1 MTYQQ
6 KLARLLKITGKTQT
20 DLAQLL
26 QVSFVTFNSWINSKS
41 VPRKKALEKIDLLYQ
56 DYTGVPEVTA
66 SELNSK
72 KQQIAVYKKQF
83 PNPLQ
88 YILQRQDVYES
99 FVLELT
105 YHTNSIEGS
114 TFTEP
119 EVRAVIFDGVTI
131 PDKTVIEHQ
140 EAKNH
145 QAALGNLMQWLTKHQ
160 QSKHITEEWVKK
172 LHSILINGIRVDAGN
187 YRCHGVRIVGSHV
200 PTTNYLR
207 VNDRMQEFIRNVQI
221 KSDEDQVGHMAKVHA
236 QFEKIH
242 PFSDGNGRVG
252 RLLMHAQALQHGLP
266 PVLIKQEKK
275 QAYYTYLQRAQLEE
289 KYMFLESFIYDALL
303 ESYALLQTTR

>member
-1 MTYQQ
+1 MTYPQ

-20 DLAQLL
+20 ELAQLL
-26 QVSFVTFNSWINSKS
+26 QVSFVTFNSWINSRS
-41 VPRKKALEKIDLLYQ
+41 VPRKSALEKIDLLYQ
-56 DYTGVPEVTA
+56 EYTGVAEITN
-66 SELNSK
+66 SELAAK
-72 KQQIAVYKKQF
+72 KQKIAAYKKQF
-83 PNPLQ
+83 SNPLQ
-88 YILQRQDVYES
+88 YILQRQDIYET

-145 QAALGNLMQWLTKHQ
+145 QAALGNLLQWLTKHK
-160 QSKHITEEWVKK
+160 QSNQITAEWFKK
-172 LHSILINGIRVDAGN
+172 MHSILMNGIRVDAGN
-187 YRCHGVRIVGSHV
+187 YRNHAVRIVGSHV

-207 VNDRMQEFIRNVQI
+207 IDTRMQEFVHSVQTI
-221 KSDEDQVGHMAKVHA
+221 SSENIITDMAKLHA
-236 QFEKIH
+236 QFEQIH
-242 PFSDGNGRVG
+242 PFSDGNGRIG
-252 RLLMHAQALQHGLP
+252 RLLLQAQALQYGLP

-289 KYMFLESFIYDALL
+289 KYIFLESFIYDALL
-303 ESYALLQTTR
+303 ESYAILQNA

>member
-1 MTYQQ
+1 MHTQQ
-6 KLARLLKITGKTQT
+6 KLERLLTITGKTQT
-20 DLAQLL
+20 ELAHML
-26 QVSFVTFNSWINSKS
+26 QVSFVTLNSWIHGKS
-41 VPRKKALEKIDLLYQ
+41 TPRKTAQEKIDLLYQ
-56 DYTGVPEVTA
+56 SYTGVSEVTD
-66 SELNSK
+66 SELSEK
-72 KQQIAVYKKQF
+72 KKKIVAYKKDF

-88 YILQRQDVYES
+88 YMLQRQDIYNT

-131 PDKTVIEHQ
+131 PDKTVVEHQ

-145 QAALGNLMQWLTKHQ
+145 QAALGNMIRWLTEFKKPKQ
-160 QSKHITEEWVKK
+160 ITQDWLKK
-172 LHSILINGIRVDAGN
+172 LHAILMNGIRTDAGT
-187 YRCHGVRIVGSHV
+187 YRRHGVRMLGFHV
-200 PTTNYLR
+200 PTANYLKID
-207 VNDRMQEFIRNVQI
+207 DRMQDFIRDTQTV
-221 KSDEDQVGHMAKVHA
+221 SDKNIVVHMAKTHA
-236 QFEKIH
+236 QFEQIH

-275 QAYYTYLQRAQLEE
+275 QAYYTYLERAQLAGE
-289 KYMFLESFIYDALL
+289 YIFLESFLYDALL
-303 ESYALLQTTR
+303 ESYQLLREN

>member
-1 MTYQQ
+1 MTTEQ
-6 KLARLLKITGKTQT
+6 KLKRLLKISGKTQT
-20 DLAQLL
+20 ELAQLL
-26 QVSFVTFNSWINSKS
+26 QVSFVTLNSWVNSKS

-56 DYTGVPEVTA
+56 EYTGVLEITD
-66 SELNSK
+66 SELAAK
-72 KQQIAVYKKQF
+72 KQKIAAYKKQF

-88 YILQRQDVYES
+88 YILQHQDIYET

-119 EVRAVIFDGVTI
+119 EVRAVIFDGVII
-131 PDKTVIEHQ
+131 PNKTVIEHQ

-145 QAALGNLMQWLTKHQ
+145 QAALGNLLQWLTKYTQSQ
-160 QSKHITEEWVKK
+160 QITDEWFKK
-172 LHSILINGIRVDAGN
+172 FHSNGIRADAGS
-187 YRCHGVRIVGSHV
+187 YRRHAVRIVGSHV
-200 PTTNYLR
+200 STTNYLR
-207 VNDRMQEFIRNVQI
+207 INDRMQEFVHSVQTI
-221 KSDEDQVGHMAKVHA
+221 ASEDIIPHIAKLHA
-236 QFEKIH
+236 QFEQIH

-252 RLLMHAQALQHGLP
+252 RLLMLAQALQHGLP

-289 KYMFLESFIYDALL
+289 KYIFLESFIYDALL
-303 ESYALLQTTR
+303 ESYAILQNA